1 MMRKKAHQQGENKNN
16 QSIIDVTENVECI
29 IKSKMKQARLLTL
42 INEQKN
48 LRNVNFLSGKNR
60 YRQAVRKKQ

>member
-1 MMRKKAHQQGENKNN
+1 MRRKAHQQGDNKNN

-48 LRNVNFLSGKNR
+48 LRNVNFLSGNV
-60 YRQAVRKKQ
+60 RQI

>member
-1 MMRKKAHQQGENKNN
+1 MRKKAHQQGENKNN

-29 IKSKMKQARLLTL
+29 KKSKMKQARLLTL

-48 LRNVNFLSGKNR
+48 LRNVNFLSGNV
-60 YRQAVRKKQ
+60 RQI

>member
-1 MMRKKAHQQGENKNN
+1 MRKKAHQQGGNKNN

-42 INEQKN
+42 IKEQKN
-48 LRNVNFLSGKNR
+48 LRNVNFLSGNV
-60 YRQAVRKKQ
+60 RQI

>member
-1 MMRKKAHQQGENKNN
+1 MRKKAHQQGENKNN
-16 QSIIDVTENVECI
+16 QSIIDVIENVEYI

-48 LRNVNFLSGKNR
+48 LRNVNFLSGNV
-60 YRQAVRKKQ
+60 RQI

>member
-1 MMRKKAHQQGENKNN
+1 MRKKAHQQGENKNN

-48 LRNVNFLSGKNR
+48 LINVNFLSGNV
-60 YRQAVRKKQ
+60 RQI

>member
-1 MMRKKAHQQGENKNN
+1 MRKKAHQQGENKNN

-48 LRNVNFLSGKNR
+48 LRNVNFLSGN
-60 YRQAVRKKQ
+60 V

>member
-1 MMRKKAHQQGENKNN
+1 MRKKAHQQGENKNN

-48 LRNVNFLSGKNR
+48 LRNVNFLSGNV
-60 YRQAVRKKQ
+60 RQI

>member
-1 MMRKKAHQQGENKNN
+1 MRKKAHQQGENKNN

-29 IKSKMKQARLLTL
+29 IKLKMKQARLLTL

-48 LRNVNFLSGKNR
+48 LRNVNFLSGNV
-60 YRQAVRKKQ
+60 RQI

>member
-1 MMRKKAHQQGENKNN
+1 MRKKAHQQGENKNN
-16 QSIIDVTENVECI
+16 QSIIDVTENDECI

-48 LRNVNFLSGKNR
+48 LRNVNFLSGNV
-60 YRQAVRKKQ
+60 RQI

>member
-1 MMRKKAHQQGENKNN
+1 MRKKAHQQGENKNN

-42 INEQKN
+42 IKEQKN
-48 LRNVNFLSGKNR
+48 LRNVNFLSGNV
-60 YRQAVRKKQ
+60 RQI

>member
-1 MMRKKAHQQGENKNN
+1 MHKKAHQQGENKNN

-48 LRNVNFLSGKNR
+48 LRNVNFLSGNV
-60 YRQAVRKKQ
+60 RQI

>member
-1 MMRKKAHQQGENKNN
+1 MRKKAPQQGENKNN

-48 LRNVNFLSGKNR
+48 LRNVNFLSGNV
-60 YRQAVRKKQ
+60 RQI

>member
-1 MMRKKAHQQGENKNN
+1 MRKKAHQQGENKNN

-29 IKSKMKQARLLTL
+29 IKSKMKQARLFTL

-48 LRNVNFLSGKNR
+48 LRNVNFLSGNV
-60 YRQAVRKKQ
+60 RQI